1 MDGNFTNTTTM
12 TTEPHITELER
23 DIIKEIL
30 NIGLARA
37 ADSFAA
43 IARDKVLMKVPDITL
58 IEVKELLTLVAK
70 YEDSHVL
77 IQSDIKGELNGA
89 TLMLFSDN
97 HIVRL
102 SEICLSMVDVQKG
115 ELSVMQESLLLEIS
129 NIITG
134 ALVTQLANILKSNI
148 YGSPPKAPKSHIAD
162 SLKSILVQHPLFQPL
177 VFTVITQFSH
187 NSKSVELPLLLF
199 FDTNTLL
206 KILDIIRSFELGK
219 NNLTENDQA
228 L

>member
-1 MDGNFTNTTTM
+1 MDANFTNATTM

-43 IARDKVLMKVPDITL
+43 IARDKVLLKVPDITL
-58 IEVKELLTLVAK
+58 IEVKELLNLVAT
-70 YEDSHVL
+70 YENTHII
-77 IQSDIKGELNGA
+77 IQSDIKGDFNGA
-89 TLMLFSDN
+89 TLMLFSDE

-102 SEICLSMVDVQKG
+102 SEICLSMVDLQKG

-162 SLKSILVQHPLFQPL
+162 SLKGILVQHPLFQPL

-187 NSKSVELPLLLF
+187 NSRSVELPLLLF

-206 KILDIIRSFELGK
+206 KILEIIRSFELGK
-219 NNLTENDQA
+219 NNLTETE
-228 L
+228 